1 MIKISNQIVPTK
13 IEDRFIEILDSPNF
27 PWFYLDNVMHKN
39 IASTVVNK
47 NITKSYALVHTL
59 LDKGIVSSDYFD
71 LFNSILTRF
80 CVINKI
86 KLDRVLRVRI
96 RRTFYV
102 KGHTNQKYN
111 IPHVD
116 IIDELPYKTLIYY
129 VDDSDGDTVFFKN
142 KLKKENFLDANAVID
157 KKVTPKKGTVVY
169 FNGDKYHSGNCPIDF
184 TKRTVINFDFK
195 I

>member
-71 LFNSILTRF
+71 LFN
-80 CVINKI
+80 
-86 KLDRVLRVRI
+86 
-96 RRTFYV
+96 
-102 KGHTNQKYN
+102 
-111 IPHVD
+111 
-116 IIDELPYKTLIYY
+116 LI
-129 VDDSDGDTVFFKN
+129 
-142 KLKKENFLDANAVID
+142 NFL
-157 KKVTPKKGTVVY
+157 
-169 FNGDKYHSGNCPIDF
+169 
-184 TKRTVINFDFK
+184 
-195 I
+195 